1 MPQIETVAIAGAS
14 GTLGPYVFQ
23 ALINA
28 GFRVS
33 VLTRSRKPGAYT
45 SDVNVFEV
53 DFNSVKSLTTALEGV
68 DAVVSTVSGAA
79 VEDQTVLIDAAVA
92 AGVKRFIPS
101 EFGNVTTNP
110 KLENFPIYSSMFK
123 IRNYLQEKAAAGEL
137 SWTVLACGAF
147 LDSVLTTPVLLD
159 LQNHTVTMLD
169 DGDNRISSTSLPVV
183 GKAIAAILQNFDATQ
198 NKVIHVSEAIL
209 TQNKLIGFVKELR
222 PDIKWRTS
230 KEQTSVLLQE
240 SLEQFGAGDFSVPT
254 FMKLMKGTAL
264 AGDTYGGAFDVTD
277 NELLGIKELAPA
289 DLKKLIAEK
298 LA

>member
-1 MPQIETVAIAGAS
+1 MPKIETVAIAGAS

-23 ALINA
+23 ALVNA

-33 VLTRSRKPGAYT
+33 ILTRSQKPGAYA
-45 SDVNVFEV
+45 SNINVFEV
-53 DFNSVKSLTTALEGV
+53 DFNSVKSLTAALKGV
-68 DAVVSTVSGAA
+68 DVVVSTVGGAA
-79 VEDQTVLIDAAVA
+79 VDNQTVLIDAAIA

-110 KLENFPIYSSMFK
+110 KLENFPLYSSMFK
-123 IRNYLQEKAAAGEL
+123 IRNYLQEKTAAGQL

-147 LDSVLTTPVLLD
+147 LDSVLNTPTLLD
-159 LQNHTVTMLD
+159 FQNHTVTMLD
-169 DGDNRISSTSLPVV
+169 EGDNRISSTSLPVV
-183 GKAIAAILQNFDATQ
+183 GRAIVAILQNFDATA
-198 NKVIHVSEAIL
+198 NRVIRVSEAIL
-209 TQNKLIGFVKELR
+209 TQNQLLGFAEELR
-222 PDIKWRTS
+222 PDIQWKTS
-230 KEQTSVLLQE
+230 KERTSVLLQE
-240 SLEQFGAGDFSVPT
+240 GLEQFNAGDFSMSA

-277 NELLGIKELAPA
+277 NKLLGIKELAPA